1 MLQLLAIAS
10 GGAVGALLRFMMS
23 NSVYKLLGRDFPY
36 GTLAVNVLGS
46 LLIGVLFVLLI
57 EKLVVST
64 VWQAGLMVGLVG
76 AFTTFSTFSLE
87 TMALLEDGALVKAGL
102 NVVLSVL
109 LCLVATW
116 LGINLG
122 RQL

>member
-10 GGAVGALLRFMMS
+10 GGAIGALLRFIMS

-36 GTLAVNVLGS
+36 GTLAVNILGS
-46 LLIGVLFVLLI
+46 LLIGVLFVLLV

-87 TMALLEDGALVKAGL
+87 TMVLLEDGALVKAGL
-102 NVVLSVL
+102 NVLLSVL

>member
-10 GGAVGALLRFMMS
+10 GGALGALLRFVMS
-23 NSVYKLLGRDFPY
+23 SSVYKLLGRDFPY

-46 LLIGVLFVLLI
+46 LLIGVLFVLLL

-64 VWQAGLMVGLVG
+64 VWQAGLLVGLLG

-87 TMALLEDGALVKAGL
+87 TIALLEDGALVKAGL
-102 NVVLSVL
+102 NVMLSVL
-109 LCLVATW
+109 LCLAATW
-116 LGINLG
+116 LGISLG
-122 RQL
+122 KQL

>member
-10 GGAVGALLRFMMS
+10 GGALGALLRFVMS
-23 NSVYKLLGRDFPY
+23 SSVYKLLGRDFPY

-57 EKLVVST
+57 EKMVVST
-64 VWQAGLMVGLVG
+64 VWQAGLLVGLLG

-87 TMALLEDGALVKAGL
+87 TIALLEDGALVKAGL
-102 NVVLSVL
+102 NVMLSVL
-109 LCLVATW
+109 LCLAATW
-116 LGINLG
+116 LGISLG
-122 RQL
+122 KQL